1 MSESNAT
8 GAAETAPRLTEEL
21 ARWVDRLDYAS
32 LPAAVV
38 DAIKVY
44 TLDCIA
50 CGFIGA
56 IQAWS
61 GMVRELVQESGG
73 FAESSCFATPKRTTM
88 AQAALVNGVMIG
100 GFESEHIGHNAHPAG
115 TVFPAAFAIADA
127 GHKSGKE
134 FVLAMAAGYE
144 VVCRIGA
151 AQTNLVEIDRGFHNP
166 AVNGPFGAA
175 AAAAKL
181 LHFNEQTLLNAFGI
195 AGSHAAGIVEYAW
208 RGEMTK
214 RLHLGRASQW
224 GIESALLA
232 SKGFTGPATILEGPY
247 GFFHAFSPKPRP
259 ELLLEGIGQRWLLE
273 TLTIKAYPCHRTCQ
287 AVVAAIQDFKRRQ
300 PFKPDDVTGLSIRAG
315 HALLEERFLNKSP
328 DSMMGAQY
336 SIPFTAAMAIYR
348 DLDDPVNYNETALED
363 RAIRRLAHS
372 VTWEEAPAERFPDPE
387 CDLTLTI
394 AGSKHTIQARSFKGS
409 TSDPLTFA
417 DAEAKFARFTR
428 SLLTPREQADIVDR
442 VRRLERLTKLR
453 PLAKMIRD
461 RWSERL
467 ARGSQKA

>member
-1 MSESNAT
+1 MSESDAA
-8 GAAETAPRLTEEL
+8 GAVQTAPRLTAEL
-21 ARWVDRLDYAS
+21 ARWVNGLAYGD
-32 LPAAVV
+32 LPASVV
-38 DAIKVY
+38 ERIKVY

-50 CGFIGA
+50 CGFVGA
-56 IQAWS
+56 IQPWS
-61 GMVRELVQESGG
+61 GMVREVVQDSGG

-88 AQAALVNGVMIG
+88 AQAALINGVMIG

-144 VVCRIGA
+144 TVCRIGD
-151 AQTNLVEIDRGFHNP
+151 AQTNLVEIERGFHNP

-175 AAAAKL
+175 AATAKL
-181 LHFNEQTLLNAFGI
+181 LHFNLPTLVNAFGI

-208 RGEMTK
+208 HGEMTK
-214 RLHLGRASQW
+214 RLHLGRAAQW

-247 GFFHAFSPKPRP
+247 GFFHAFSPAPRP
-259 ELLLEGIGQRWLLE
+259 ELLLAGIGQRWLLE

-287 AVVAAIQDFKRRQ
+287 AVVAAIQEFKRKQ
-300 PFKPDDVTGLSIRAG
+300 PFAPDEVTGISIRGG
-315 HALLEERFLNKSP
+315 HTLLEERFLNRAP
-328 DSMMGAQY
+328 DTMMGAQY
-336 SIPFTAAMAIYR
+336 SIPFTAAMAVYR

-363 RAIRRLAHS
+363 RSIRRLA
-372 VTWEEAPAERFPDPE
+372 EAVVCQEGPAEQFPDPE
-387 CDLTLTI
+387 CELTLAI
-394 AGSKHTIQARSFKGS
+394 GGSEHTIQARTFKGA
-409 TSDPLTFA
+409 TSDPLTLA

-442 VRRLERLTKLR
+442 VRRLERLTKIR

-467 ARGSQKA
+467 ARG